1 MTDKDLPT
9 PPAAAPDTA
18 ASRRQFLAAGAA
30 VLATGATVTRDAAA
44 QAPAGRVTAHVLD
57 LYSGTPANGIR
68 IELHMHD
75 GTAFK
80 PLKSVVSNAD
90 GRPPEG
96 PLLAG
101 DALKNGRY
109 QAVVH
114 VGDYYKK
121 IGAKLPG
128 GYHTRLTLEFDVYD
142 ARQPH
147 HLPFQIT
154 PWTQS
159 ASVLPG

>member
-1 MTDKDLPT
+1 MTIETNTRRDFLVAGAALAAAT
-9 PPAAAPDTA
+9 LAAAPETA
-18 ASRRQFLAAGAA
+18 E
-30 VLATGATVTRDAAA
+30 A
-44 QAPAGRVTAHVLD
+44 QAQGGRVTAHVLD

-68 IELHMHD
+68 IELLALD
-75 GTAFK
+75 GGATK
-80 PLKSVVSNAD
+80 VLKSVVSNAD

-96 PLLAG
+96 PLLTPDTIKTG
-101 DALKNGRY
+101 KY
-109 QAVVH
+109 QAVLH

-121 IGAKLPG
+121 IGAKLPN
-128 GYHTRLTLEFDVYD
+128 GYHTKLILEFDVYD
-142 ARQPH
+142 AKQPH

>member
-1 MTDKDLPT
+1 MTTETHNRRDFIVAGAALAAAAL
-9 PPAAAPDTA
+9 AAAPRT
-18 ASRRQFLAAGAA
+18 
-30 VLATGATVTRDAAA
+30 AAA
-44 QAPAGRVTAHVLD
+44 QAQGGRVTAHVLD

-68 IELHMHD
+68 IELLAVE
-75 GTAFK
+75 GGSTK
-80 PLKSVVSNAD
+80 VLKSVVSNAD

-96 PLLAG
+96 PLLTPETIRTG
-101 DALKNGRY
+101 KY
-109 QAVVH
+109 QAVLH

-128 GYHTRLTLEFDVYD
+128 GYHTKLILEFDIYD
-142 ARQPH
+142 AKAPH